1 MENNNSSILSQ
12 VFQDLR
18 SKTTSIALVVFAC
31 QVTASCANNFPEL
44 TASESATATQAF
56 PTAAPKPPVYL
67 TPGDIIEIKFLYW
80 PELDQEQEIRPDG
93 KIALQMVGQIDVAG
107 STPEQLDQYLTEVY
121 EDKIKDP
128 VITTVVKSFGNR
140 QVYVGGEV
148 LDPGFIEL
156 RDSMTALEA
165 IMSAGGFDNHSANAS
180 DVLVIRH
187 VEGQRFA
194 QLLDFDTPIDDPQ
207 SVPLLLAPRDIV
219 FVPRTRIDQV
229 NQWVDQY
236 IAKVIPSNV
245 LWITTSGNTTY
256 GIGTR

>member
-1 MENNNSSILSQ
+1 MERGS
-12 VFQDLR
+12 
-18 SKTTSIALVVFAC
+18 
-31 QVTASCANNFPEL
+31 AS
-44 TASESATATQAF
+44 
-56 PTAAPKPPVYL
+56 
-67 TPGDIIEIKFLYW
+67 
-80 PELDQEQEIRPDG
+80 
-93 KIALQMVGQIDVAG
+93 
-107 STPEQLDQYLTEVY
+107 
-121 EDKIKDP
+121 
-128 VITTVVKSFGNR
+128 
-140 QVYVGGEV
+140 GG
-148 LDPGFIEL
+148 
-156 RDSMTALEA
+156 
-165 IMSAGGFDNHSANAS
+165 SANAS